1 MDYLPVL
8 ALSIDEHSFRGQDM
22 MITITCVWP
31 ERRLIAILPDDRLK
45 TLEKFLKELPASV
58 RRRIKAVCID
68 FKEGWRKLIKRVLP
82 GVRVMVDHLHAL
94 KDANRR
100 VDEARLI
107 EQQVTGQRIPRWP
120 LVKKEE
126 DLTERQAA

>member
-1 MDYLPVL
+1 MDYLPAL

-68 FKEGWRKLIKRVLP
+68 FKTKIKLSKRISY
-82 GVRVMVDHLHAL
+82 GFR
-94 KDANRR
+94 NRR
-100 VDEARLI
+100 VYVRKTLLAFLPLAWLI
-107 EQQVTGQRIPRWP
+107 SS
-120 LVKKEE
+120 LHF
-126 DLTERQAA
+126 LT